1 MNKMLQKLE
10 RKPQNCLFSDNKKLN
25 KNISSRKNGTKQAFV
40 FPETGK
46 RKVTFH
52 LQTATN
58 HKEVEIL
65 GRNVNYIWGLT
76 KALL

>member
-1 MNKMLQKLE
+1 M
-10 RKPQNCLFSDNKKLN
+10 
-25 KNISSRKNGTKQAFV
+25 KNGTKQAFV

-65 GRNVNYIWGLT
+65 GRNVSYIWGLT
-76 KALL
+76 KALYIKQDVKKNLRTNLRGGL

>member
-1 MNKMLQKLE
+1 M
-10 RKPQNCLFSDNKKLN
+10 
-25 KNISSRKNGTKQAFV
+25 KNGTKQAFV

-58 HKEVEIL
+58 HKEVEIRE
-65 GRNVNYIWGLT
+65 GMSTIHGG
-76 KALL
+76 

>member
-1 MNKMLQKLE
+1 M
-10 RKPQNCLFSDNKKLN
+10 
-25 KNISSRKNGTKQAFV
+25 KNGTKQAFV

-58 HKEVEIL
+58 HKEVEIR
-65 GRNVNYIWGLT
+65 GRNVNYTWGLT